1 MSVHSLSYEI
11 QISLISSS
19 YLLYFFP
26 TLFSKLRK
34 LSDFTITLLHFL
46 LIFTDGVPYKS
57 DRPEY
62 YPCLS
67 ATPDKALSICQL
79 KFHHLLEMENK
90 LAEDWRIKTKLKGQ
104 LPMHQY
110 IERIKLVLIS
120 IYSSSFFVLQWKQMS
135 MYCHFKLHAL
145 LTSCLC
151 STFQNSYFC
160 RRIMSYRLY
169 KFIIRFPGTLVS
181 WFLAL
186 IC

>member
-120 IYSSSFFVLQWKQMS
+120 IYSSSFLFSNENK
-135 MYCHFKLHAL
+135 
-145 LTSCLC
+145 CLC
-151 STFQNSYFC
+151 IVILNYMLSWLHVYVQLFKTVTF
-160 RRIMSYRLY
+160 
-169 KFIIRFPGTLVS
+169 VEE
-181 WFLAL
+181 
-186 IC
+186 

>member
-62 YPCLS
+62 YSCLS

-120 IYSSSFFVLQWKQMS
+120 IYSSSFLFSNENK
-135 MYCHFKLHAL
+135 
-145 LTSCLC
+145 CLC
-151 STFQNSYFC
+151 IVILNYMLSWLHVYVQLFKTVTF
-160 RRIMSYRLY
+160 
-169 KFIIRFPGTLVS
+169 VEE
-181 WFLAL
+181 
-186 IC
+186 

>member
-46 LIFTDGVPYKS
+46 LIFTDRVPYKS

-120 IYSSSFFVLQWKQMS
+120 IYSSSFLFSNENK
-135 MYCHFKLHAL
+135 
-145 LTSCLC
+145 CLC
-151 STFQNSYFC
+151 IVILNYMLSWLHVYVQLFKTVTF
-160 RRIMSYRLY
+160 
-169 KFIIRFPGTLVS
+169 VEE
-181 WFLAL
+181 
-186 IC
+186 